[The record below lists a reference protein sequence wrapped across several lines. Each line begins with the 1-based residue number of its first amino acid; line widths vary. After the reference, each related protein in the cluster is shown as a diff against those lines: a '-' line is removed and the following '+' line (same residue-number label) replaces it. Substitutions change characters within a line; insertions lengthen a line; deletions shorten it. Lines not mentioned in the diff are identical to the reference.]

1 MSIREQALSGLKWTA
16 GGKLVAQ
23 IITWAITLVVIRLLT
38 PEDYGLLAMASVFV
52 AFMLM
57 MSEAGLAPALIQ
69 KQDLSETSL
78 RNVFAIVIVINLG
91 LMLLLNLLAPAMANF
106 FDEDRLIPIL
116 QVLSLR
122 FLLSIFGTLPSVRL
136 YRDLKFKHLSLM
148 HLAATILGS
157 ILTLI
162 LAFVGLGVWALVLGN
177 LLTSLFNVVTLN
189 VIAPIRLLPNFS
201 LQGMRSLLVFGGNIT
216 LSRLLWFFFT
226 QIDVIIV
233 GKLLGK
239 EMLGFYSV
247 SMQLAS
253 LPVQRVSSIV
263 NQVAFPV
270 FSRIQSNLDQFRQ
283 FVLKAIRILSL
294 IAFPVLW
301 GISSVANEMVLLLL
315 GEKWE
320 TAILPLQLLALMMPF
335 RMIANFL
342 PSATDALGRPDIG
355 MKNVLLATTIMPV
368 ALIIGVQDG
377 IVGVAVTWATIYPF
391 ILFIN
396 YQRSLKVLELKFS
409 DFLYAILPAIGS
421 ALGMYIAVRM
431 LSLFLVGYNLNQ
443 LTALLI
449 MIASGVFVYF
459 SFTLLIN
466 QNSYKEAVGLLQV
479 RRP

>member
-1 MSIREQALSGLKWTA
+1 MSIREQAISGLKWTA
-16 GGKLVAQ
+16 GGKLAAQ

-57 MSEAGLAPALIQ
+57 MSEAGLTPALIQ
-69 KQDLSETSL
+69 KQDLAETSL

-91 LMLLLNLLAPAMANF
+91 LMLLLNLLAPAIANF
-106 FDEDRLIPIL
+106 FGEDRLIPIL

-122 FLLSIFGTLPSVRL
+122 FLLSIFGTLPSVKL
-136 YRDLKFKHLSLM
+136 YRDLKFKDLSLM

-157 ILTLI
+157 ISTLI
-162 LAFVGLGVWALVLGN
+162 LAFAGFGVWALVLGN
-177 LLTSLFNVVTLN
+177 LLTSFINVVTLN
-189 VIAPIRLLPNFS
+189 VIAPTHLLPNFS
-201 LQGMRSLLVFGGNIT
+201 LLGMRSLLVYGGNIT
-216 LSRLLWFFFT
+216 LARLLWFFFT

-253 LPVQRVSSIV
+253 LPVQRISAIV

-270 FSRIQSNLDQFRQ
+270 FSKIQSDLDQFRQ

-294 IAFPVLW
+294 VAFPVLW
-301 GISSVANEMVLLLL
+301 GISSIANELVLLLF

-355 MKNVLLATTIMPV
+355 MKNVLLASAIMPIAFLIGSQWGLLGV
-368 ALIIGVQDG
+368 ALAWV
-377 IVGVAVTWATIYPF
+377 TIYP
-391 ILFIN
+391 IVLSIN
-396 YQRSLKVLELKFS
+396 IHRMLSAMNLGFYNFV
-409 DFLYAILPAIGS
+409 YAITPALIS
-421 ALGMYIAVRM
+421 ALGMYMVVRAINLFAGTHLSQSLM
-431 LSLFLVGYNLNQ
+431 LMAMILVG
-443 LTALLI
+443 I
-449 MIASGVFVYF
+449 IVYF
-459 SFTLLIN
+459 SLTLLFNRNGYNELIDLV
-466 QNSYKEAVGLLQV
+466 K
-479 RRP
+479 